1 MPTEKKQEDIEEE
14 NDDYKDEDED
24 EEEDGEEWDEDEDDE
39 EDQEETIRQIIIL
52 LDQVCN
58 DNSVPR
64 NIRRAADEAIGIL
77 ESKEGTPAHKAS
89 NAISILDEISQ
100 DPNCPLYARTR
111 IWNTVSLL
119 ETVQD

>member
-1 MPTEKKQEDIEEE
+1 MKKEDIEEE
-14 NDDYKDEDED
+14 DDDYEDD
-24 EEEDGEEWDEDEDDE
+24 DEEWDDEDDE

-111 IWNTVSLL
+111 IWNTVSML

>member
-1 MPTEKKQEDIEEE
+1 MAQDSDEEE
-14 NDDYKDEDED
+14 NEDE
-24 EEEDGEEWDEDEDDE
+24 EEWDEDEEDPE
-39 EDQEETIRQIIIL
+39 EIIAQIIQL
-52 LDQVCN
+52 LTQISN

-64 NIRRAADEAIGIL
+64 NIRRAADEAINVLKSG
-77 ESKEGTPAHKAS
+77 EGTPAHKAS

>member
-1 MPTEKKQEDIEEE
+1 MTQDNEEE
-14 NDDYKDEDED
+14 EIDDEEYEEEEE
-24 EEEDGEEWDEDEDDE
+24 EEEDP
-39 EDQEETIRQIIIL
+39 EETIRQIIQL
-52 LDQVCN
+52 LTQITN
-58 DNSVPR
+58 DTSVPR
-64 NIRRAADEAIGIL
+64 NIRRAADEAINVL
-77 ESKEGTPAHKAS
+77 EHGEGTPAHKAS

>member
-1 MPTEKKQEDIEEE
+1 MVSENNDEDIDESEEWE
-14 NDDYKDEDED
+14 E
-24 EEEDGEEWDEDEDDE
+24 EEEDP
-39 EDQEETIRQIIIL
+39 EETIRQIIQL
-52 LDQVCN
+52 LLQISN

-64 NIRRAADEAIGIL
+64 NIRRAADEAIKIL
-77 ESKEGTPAHKAS
+77 ESGEGTPAHKAS